1 MNEHILQAKEKV
13 ILAGK
18 QLLEL
23 GLIAR
28 TWGNISCRISEESFV
43 ISPSGLAYDTLT
55 TDQIV
60 EVKMDDLSY
69 SGEIKP
75 SSEKGIHADVY
86 RLRKDIQF
94 IIHTHQEYASAISV
108 EGGNLQVDT
117 MEVQSILGEI
127 IPCAPYGISSTK
139 KLRKQV
145 AKTLEQYSSCK
156 AVLMKHHGVICL
168 GESLEQCFIIAE
180 ALEKQSQE
188 AWTRITQLKDASALL
203 TTRDYGY
210 SNRDEDMFIFHCN
223 GKTDTFP
230 VYSEENNLVGIP
242 AIHQSIY
249 QTANVNYILHSSQ
262 YAIIKASIRSAKM
275 YPYLDDIAQIAGT
288 YVDVVKQPYENRLQ
302 LAKKLKHQ
310 NAIFL
315 YGEGAFCTGVSKED
329 AQAVELVLKK
339 ACLAA
344 LYALKRPQV
353 KALGKV
359 DAVLQRLVYTM
370 KYSKRKDLYTNK

>member
-13 ILAGK
+13 IMAGK

-28 TWGNISCRISEESFV
+28 TWGNISCRVSEEAFV

-60 EVKMDDLSY
+60 EVKMEDLSY

-94 IIHTHQEYASAISV
+94 VIHTHQEYASAISI
-108 EGGNLQVDT
+108 EGVNLNIET
-117 MEVQSILGEI
+117 MEGQSILGEI
-127 IPCAPYGISSTK
+127 VPCAPYGISSTK

-145 AKTLEQYSSCK
+145 SKTLEQYPSCK
-156 AVLMKHHGVICL
+156 AVLMKHHGVICM
-168 GESLEQCFIIAE
+168 GESLEQCFTIAE
-180 ALEKQSQE
+180 ALEKQAQE
-188 AWTRITQLKDASALL
+188 AWLRVTQLKDSDVLL

-210 SNRDEDMFIFHCN
+210 SKREEEMFSFNCN
-223 GKTDTFP
+223 GKLDTYP
-230 VYSEENNLVGIP
+230 IYSEENNLDGIP
-242 AIHQSIY
+242 AIHQLIY
-249 QTANVNYILHSSQ
+249 QTSNVNHILHSRK
-262 YAIIKASIRSAKM
+262 YAIIKASIRSNKM
-275 YPYLDDIAQIAGT
+275 YPYLDDIAQIAGIH
-288 YVDVVKQPYENRLQ
+288 VDVVKQPYENRIQ

-344 LYALKRPQV
+344 LYALKKQQV
-353 KALGKV
+353 KALGKM
-359 DAVLQRLVYTM
+359 DSVLQRLVYTM
-370 KYSKRKDLYTNK
+370 KYSKRKDLFKNK